1 MQLSFLGRISVDHK
15 GFVCRSKG
23 LEVIRGSPRLAGQ
36 PAQVLVPTSLWT
48 LVSVPLVSPASDA
61 KTLATHLPVGA
72 PPVPHVD
79 IRTHLEQGQGS
90 SEVSSLLDGHK
101 SG

>member
-1 MQLSFLGRISVDHK
+1 M
-15 GFVCRSKG
+15 
-23 LEVIRGSPRLAGQ
+23 EVIRGSPCLAG
-36 PAQVLVPTSLWT
+36 ASTSPSAHQLMDPSKST
-48 LVSVPLVSPASDA
+48 LVSPASDA
-61 KTLATHLPVGA
+61 KTPATQLPVGA

-90 SEVSSLLDGHK
+90 SEVSSLLDGCK